1 MLLYHNIILTL
12 RRGLTLL
19 HCLEVEAPRLYS
31 AEHSDPGMSRLR
43 DALGRGQKL
52 SPRSRPAAGFWA
64 VGIIRG
70 SQCDGND
77 PTPPNSVCISLA
89 VNHIDR

>member
-1 MLLYHNIILTL
+1 MC
-12 RRGLTLL
+12 RGLTLL

-43 DALGRGQKL
+43 DALGRSHKL

-64 VGIIRG
+64 VGIIREF
-70 SQCDGND
+70 QCCGND
-77 PTPPNSVCISLA
+77 LTLPLSGSSSLA
-89 VNHIDR
+89 VNRIDC